1 MNATITLHRS
11 PSAGFDQ
18 PFEMLA
24 ACHERVER
32 MLGLLQRLQAHLRA
46 VGADA
51 DACQAAR
58 DVMRYFDLA
67 APHHHEDEERHVLPR
82 LRDSGDAALV
92 ALAERLLDEHRA
104 MAAAWADLRP
114 GLDGL
119 AGGRWPAEAEAAAF
133 DRWAA
138 FDALYRG
145 RLAAEDGTAYPQAAR
160 RIAAAELP
168 AIGAEM
174 AARRGASP
182 ATAAPA
188 AR

>member
-1 MNATITLHRS
+1 MKKWSFVL
-11 PSAGFDQ
+11 
-18 PFEMLA
+18 LA
-24 ACHERVER
+24 ASLCT
-32 MLGLLQRLQAHLRA
+32 GLAWAQKHSDKEIQE
-46 VGADA
+46 DA
-51 DACQAAR
+51 KR
-58 DVMRYFDLA
+58 
-67 APHHHEDEERHVLPR
+67 
-82 LRDSGDAALV
+82 
-92 ALAERLLDEHRA
+92 HRA

-145 RLAAEDGTAYPQAAR
+145 HLAAEDGTAYPQAAR